1 MNRTIGRYAALT
13 HLGTVVLFA
22 LCMLLGFNAG
32 SYTVCMVMALAYVV
46 MAAAFC
52 QGAAP
57 QHRGAGYAALAFAGM
72 YAAII
77 LLVYFAHTRDCGITS
92 QMLFRTLGCIL
103 SRAESMI
110 SSWRSPFTRR

>member
-52 QGAAP
+52 QGVAP
-57 QHRGAGYAALAFAGM
+57 ERRGAGYAALAFSGM

-77 LLVYFAHTRDCGITS
+77 LLVYFAQVTTVALQPLTEQALGAAG
-92 QMLFRTLGCIL
+92 LFPQ
-103 SRAESMI
+103 RAVLLL
-110 SSWRSPFTRR
+110 